1 MFTVVSRRALA
12 LALPALLVTGHAAA
26 QDAAN
31 YPNRAVKL
39 IVGMPPGGATD
50 IMARI
55 IGEKLSQSMGQS
67 FVVDNRAGAGGI
79 IGTDAVAKAQP
90 DGYTI
95 SLILSGAAISNQFVY
110 NKLPYDPNKDLAY
123 VAQIMEGV
131 VVLTADAKAP
141 YNNVR
146 EFVSYA
152 KANPGKVS
160 YGSYSTGSYGHV
172 MMAYLD
178 KQLNSGMTHVA
189 YKGEAPMIQGML
201 GGEANLAFG
210 SVMNMG
216 PHVQSGKFKYL
227 GVSGPKRM
235 SALPNVPT
243 LAEQGLSD
251 PTYKISGW
259 AGFIA
264 PAATPKPILDK
275 LSAEI
280 NKAMADPGV
289 QKRIRDMGF
298 EPTTDSTLASTLARY
313 KHDVPVWK
321 KLVEVSG
328 AKIN

>member
-79 IGTDAVAKAQP
+79 IGTDAVAKAPP

-152 KANPGKVS
+152 KANPNKVS

-216 PHVQSGKFKYL
+216 PHVQAGKFKYL